1 MNVYTCVI
9 SQPQQKSLKLPCLV
23 EVSEELATKAE
34 NLTQTQ
40 DRPEVY
46 LDPEKRYRLVS
57 DRDIEQLKPFT
68 KIGEKQFYALSVID
82 SRPPQKPY
90 LDTSLETVEA
100 LDRDS
105 LVSAGIP
112 SLAFPY
118 LTLAEFCPTIP
129 ELFDAWHL
137 AQTHQEFVIITQADK
152 WQSLSQRLEE
162 NNSITWPQMFG
173 YLDQMA
179 SLWEGLSKVHCCQ
192 TLLEETNLGIDED
205 DTLFIKQLYPDDT
218 ENSPQL
224 PQLVEIWL
232 SLLEKM
238 NREEENLLIPLLDL
252 INEGKIENIKQL
264 RSRIQTFSQ
273 EVDQGSSLPEE
284 KDDVLLVTLPE
295 ELEAL
300 SAQFDFDETD
310 IDENEEDEEATVV
323 HGDIDD
329 QPTVVL
335 PMRLLNINDAG
346 FTDIGRIRNHN
357 EDCFA
362 IETRIY
368 KQESPRGTKYD
379 GRGIYI
385 VCDGMGGH
393 AAGEVASAMAVKTL
407 KQYFQQHWQDELPD
421 KEKIKQGIL
430 QANQAIYNTN
440 VEKGNIGSQRM
451 GTTLVMT
458 LIQGTKV
465 AIAYVGDS
473 RIYRVTRKWGLEQL
487 TVDHCVA
494 QAEIKHGVEAKT
506 AFARADAFQL
516 TQALGPRDDNF
527 VHPDITLMD
536 IKEDT
541 LLLLCSDGL
550 CDNQLLENNW
560 QTYLSPLISSKTNLD
575 EGLIQLI
582 DLANQVNG
590 HDNITG
596 VLIRI
601 KVQPNLESQRPFF
614 S

>member
-9 SQPQQKSLKLPCLV
+9 SQPEQESLKLPCLE
-23 EVSEELATKAE
+23 EVSEELATKEA
-34 NLTQTQ
+34 NLTQTLE
-40 DRPEVY
+40 RSEIY
-46 LDPEKRYRLVS
+46 LDPDKRYRLVS

-68 KIGEKQFYALSVID
+68 KIGEKHLYALSVMD
-82 SRPPQKPY
+82 SRPPQKSY
-90 LDTSLETVEA
+90 LDTFLETVEVV
-100 LDRDS
+100 DRNS
-105 LVSAGIP
+105 LVDAGIP

-129 ELFDAWHL
+129 ELFDAWHS
-137 AQTHQEFVIITQADK
+137 AQTQQEFIIITQTDK
-152 WQSLSQRLEE
+152 WQSLSQRLGD
-162 NNSITWPQMFG
+162 NNSITLAQMFD

-179 SLWEGLSKVHCCQ
+179 SLWQGLSKVNCCQ

-205 DTLFIKQLYPDDT
+205 NTLVIKQLYPDDS

-224 PQLVEIWL
+224 RQLVEVWL
-232 SLLEKM
+232 SLCEKM
-238 NREEENLLIPLLDL
+238 AREEENLLIPLLGL
-252 INEGKIENIKQL
+252 VKEGKIENIKQL
-264 RSRIQTFSQ
+264 RSQIQTISQ
-273 EVDQGSSLPEE
+273 QIDRDSSLSDEQ
-284 KDDVLLVTLPE
+284 DDLLLVTSPE

-300 SAQFDFDETD
+300 SAQFDFDESELD
-310 IDENEEDEEATVV
+310 DNEQDEESTVV
-323 HGDIDD
+323 SGDIDD

-335 PMRLLNINDAG
+335 PMRLLNISDSG
-346 FTDIGRIRNHN
+346 YTDIGRIRNHN

-379 GRGIYI
+379 GRGLYI

-407 KQYFQQHWQDELPD
+407 KQYFQEHWQDELPD
-421 KEKIKQGIL
+421 QETIKKGIL
-430 QANQAIYNTN
+430 KANQAIYSNN
-440 VEKGNIGSQRM
+440 VEKGSMGSQRM

-473 RIYRVTRKWGLEQL
+473 RIYKVTRKWGLEQL

-527 VHPDITLMD
+527 VYPDTAIMD

-596 VLIRI
+596 ILIRI
-601 KVQPNLESQRPFF
+601 KVQPNLESQRAFF
-614 S
+614 

>member
-23 EVSEELATKAE
+23 EVSEELATKVE
-34 NLTQTQ
+34 NLTPTQ

-68 KIGEKQFYALSVID
+68 KIGEKHFYALSVMD
-82 SRPPQKPY
+82 SRPPQKSY
-90 LDTSLETVEA
+90 LDTFLETVEA
-100 LDRDS
+100 VDRES

-137 AQTHQEFVIITQADK
+137 AQTQQEFVIIAQTDE
-152 WQSLSQRLEE
+152 WQLLSERLVEK
-162 NNSITWPQMFG
+162 NNLTLAQMLDYF
-173 YLDQMA
+173 DQMA
-179 SLWEGLSKVHCCQ
+179 SLWDGLSKVDCCQ

-205 DTLFIKQLYPDDT
+205 NTLVVKQLYPDDT

-224 PQLVEIWL
+224 QRLVETWL

-238 NREEENLLIPLLDL
+238 NTEAENLLLPLLDL
-252 INEGKIENIKQL
+252 VNEGKIGNIKQL
-264 RSRIQTFSQ
+264 RSHIQTFSQ
-273 EVDQGSSLPEE
+273 EIAEESSFLEE
-284 KDDVLLVTLPE
+284 KDDLLLVTSPE
-295 ELEAL
+295 ALEAI
-300 SAQFDFDETD
+300 SAQFDFDEAD
-310 IDENEEDEEATVV
+310 IDENEQDEESTVV
-323 HGDIDD
+323 NGDIDD

-335 PMRLLNINDAG
+335 PMRLLNISDSG
-346 FTDIGRIRNHN
+346 YTDIGRIRNHN

-362 IETRIY
+362 IETRIK
-368 KQESPRGTKYD
+368 KQETPRGTQYD
-379 GRGIYI
+379 GRGLYV

-407 KQYFQQHWQDELPD
+407 KQYFQEYWEDELPD
-421 KEKIKQGIL
+421 QETIKQGIL
-430 QANQAIYNTN
+430 KANQAIYSKNI
-440 VEKGNIGSQRM
+440 EKGNTGSQRM

-465 AIAYVGDS
+465 AIAHVGDS
-473 RIYRVTRKWGLEQL
+473 RIYKVTRKWGLEQL
-487 TVDHCVA
+487 SVDHCVA
-494 QAEIKHGVEAKT
+494 QAEIQHGVEANV

-527 VHPDITLMD
+527 VHPDTNIMD

-560 QTYLSPLISSKTNLD
+560 QTYLTPLISAKTNLD

-596 VLIRI
+596 ILIRI
-601 KVQPNLESQRPFF
+601 KVQPNLESQKALFI
-614 S
+614 

>member
-9 SQPQQKSLKLPCLV
+9 SQPEQESLKLPCLE
-23 EVSEELATKAE
+23 EVSEELATKEA
-34 NLTQTQ
+34 NLTQTLE
-40 DRPEVY
+40 RSEIY
-46 LDPEKRYRLVS
+46 LDPDKRYRLVS

-68 KIGEKQFYALSVID
+68 KIGEKHLYALSVMD
-82 SRPPQKPY
+82 SQPPQKSY
-90 LDTSLETVEA
+90 LDTFLETVEVV
-100 LDRDS
+100 DRNS
-105 LVSAGIP
+105 LVDAGIP

-129 ELFDAWHL
+129 ELFDAWHS
-137 AQTHQEFVIITQADK
+137 AQTQQEFVIITQTDK
-152 WQSLSQRLEE
+152 WQSLSQRLGD
-162 NNSITWPQMFG
+162 NNSITLAQMFD

-179 SLWEGLSKVHCCQ
+179 SLWQGLSKVNCCQ

-205 DTLFIKQLYPDDT
+205 NTLVIKQLYPDDS

-224 PQLVEIWL
+224 RQLVEVWL
-232 SLLEKM
+232 SLFEKM
-238 NREEENLLIPLLDL
+238 AREEENLLIPLLGL
-252 INEGKIENIKQL
+252 VKEGKIENIKQL
-264 RSRIQTFSQ
+264 RSQIQTISQ
-273 EVDQGSSLPEE
+273 QIDRDSSLSDEQ
-284 KDDVLLVTLPE
+284 DDLLLVTSPE

-300 SAQFDFDETD
+300 SAQFDFDESELD
-310 IDENEEDEEATVV
+310 DGEQDEESTVV
-323 HGDIDD
+323 SGDIDD

-335 PMRLLNINDAG
+335 PMRLLNISDSG
-346 FTDIGRIRNHN
+346 YTDIGRIRNHN

-368 KQESPRGTKYD
+368 KQENPRGTKYD
-379 GRGIYI
+379 GRGLYI

-407 KQYFQQHWQDELPD
+407 KQYFQEHWQDELPD
-421 KEKIKQGIL
+421 QETIQKGIL
-430 QANQAIYNTN
+430 KANQAIYSKNI
-440 VEKGNIGSQRM
+440 EKGSMGSQRM

-473 RIYRVTRKWGLEQL
+473 RIYKVTRKWGLEQL

-494 QAEIKHGVEAKT
+494 QAEIKHGVEPKT

-527 VHPDITLMD
+527 VYPDTAIMD

-560 QTYLSPLISSKTNLD
+560 QTYLSPLISAKTNLD

-601 KVQPNLESQRPFF
+601 KVQPNLESQRAFF
-614 S
+614 